1 MLFSLRYFLFKGFRP
16 FLFKFSFKF
25 PIVFFWQIYIRK
37 KKLNTAPDLPT
48 REEEHLSH
56 EPLDNV
62 NFEQLNEGINT
73 YISQEEILSC
83 IKKLKN
89 NKATRSLSF
98 KIAVNNLPR
107 QLRLVIG
114 RKFLGSKGLPLF
126 LYIGLILPISQIS
139 GKNFHFSKF

>member
-1 MLFSLRYFLFKGFRP
+1 M
-16 FLFKFSFKF
+16 
-25 PIVFFWQIYIRK
+25 
-37 KKLNTAPDLPT
+37 PT

-89 NKATRSLSF
+89 NKASGEDHIINEYINSTS
-98 KIAVNNLPR
+98 
-107 QLRLVIG
+107 G
-114 RKFLGSKGLPLF
+114 LF
-126 LYIGLILPISQIS
+126 LPIYEKII
-139 GKNFHFSKF
+139 N